1 MGTWDELSS
10 ELSKAIQDVGKS
22 VVTVQPGGGRTASG
36 IFLDEQTIVT
46 TGRAVGDHE
55 TIRVRVSSE
64 KPLNA
69 TLVGSDSETDIAVLK
84 LETKTGTP
92 AVFSEDPKL
101 AVGQLVLAIG
111 RTRRGNLV
119 ASAGILSGVMGEW
132 YTFRGKKVEAF
143 IRPDLNLYSG
153 FSGGA
158 LVGADRKVIGMNT
171 VALRRESPL
180 AVPYAT
186 IKRIGTV
193 LREKGY
199 VPKPYLGL
207 GLQPVRVPE
216 SLKRKLNLTQEV
228 GALVVHV
235 DSDGPSDKA
244 GLLLGDVLLQVEDQ
258 VLGEQGTA
266 SVVFQLTPKQ
276 EVKVHGL
283 RAGQKVSS
291 TVLVGERPRR

>member
-36 IFLDEQTIVT
+36 IFLDEQTILT

-186 IKRIGTV
+186 IKRIGAV